1 MTRADGAAA
10 AVRRHSFGRL
20 GAQRTVLV
28 LRTGATSMLD
38 PDPAV
43 TATHDVH
50 ILAIGLPPD
59 ELEDPATFG
68 GQTQAQS
75 AAASL
80 ASLVR
85 GKAGE
90 SSVGIVGYGRTGELA
105 IMLAEALGDLV
116 DRLALVAVPAPETR
130 IDRDDQRE
138 VLSRVTAKTLIMN
151 GQQDPDAAAA
161 AARWHHDRLPASRVE
176 MVPAAAVS
184 SPDGRLPLSSVWG
197 RVLSHVAPGTKPGT

>member
-43 TATHDVH
+43 TATYDVH
-50 ILAIGLPPD
+50 ILAIGLPPG
-59 ELEDPATFG
+59 ELEAPATFG

-90 SSVGIVGYGRTGELA
+90 SFVGIVGYGRTGEIA
-105 IMLAEALGDLV
+105 IMSAEALGGV
-116 DRLALVAVPAPETR
+116 V
-130 IDRDDQRE
+130 
-138 VLSRVTAKTLIMN
+138 
-151 GQQDPDAAAA
+151 
-161 AARWHHDRLPASRVE
+161 
-176 MVPAAAVS
+176 
-184 SPDGRLPLSSVWG
+184 
-197 RVLSHVAPGTKPGT
+197 

>member
-20 GAQRTVLV
+20 GARRTVLL

-50 ILAIGLPPD
+50 ILAIGLPPG

-85 GKAGE
+85 DKAGE
-90 SSVGIVGYGRTGELA
+90 SFVGIVGYGRTGEIA
-105 IMLAEALGDLV
+105 IMLAEALGEVV
-116 DRLALVAVPAPETR
+116 DRLALVAAPAPETR
-130 IDRDDQRE
+130 IDRDDQGA
-138 VLSRVTAKTLIMN
+138 VLSRVTAETLIIN
-151 GQQDPDAAAA
+151 GQHDPDAAAA
-161 AARWHHDRLPASRVE
+161 AARWHHARLPASRVE
-176 MVPAAAVS
+176 MVPAADVS

>member
-1 MTRADGAAA
+1 
-10 AVRRHSFGRL
+10 
-20 GAQRTVLV
+20 
-28 LRTGATSMLD
+28 MLD

-50 ILAIGLPPD
+50 ILAIELPPG

-90 SSVGIVGYGRTGELA
+90 SFVGIVGYGRTGEIA
-105 IMLAEALGDLV
+105 IMLAEALGDVV

-130 IDRDDQRE
+130 IDRDDQQQ
-138 VLSRVTAKTLIMN
+138 VLSRVTAETLIMN

-161 AARWHHDRLPASRVE
+161 AAEWHHHRLPASRVE

-184 SPDGRLPLSSVWG
+184 SPDGRLPLSSVWD